1 MKKIITLLII
11 AGVAFASLKAYQLYQ
26 GVKEPNVNIDGKK
39 SAYIFIPTNANYK
52 DVTNILYANNII
64 INRSSFE
71 WVAEKKNYAN
81 HVKPGRYK
89 IKANMSNNA
98 LVNLLRSGKQEPIML
113 VFNKVRVK
121 ERFAGII
128 ANQIELDSA
137 NFVKKLYNSSYLKK
151 YGKSVETALTLFIP
165 NTYEFYW
172 NTTVDEFMERMNV
185 EYKHFWN
192 SSRLKKAKKLNMTP
206 DEVTILASI
215 VEEETIK
222 NDEKPEVAGV
232 YLNRIR
238 KGMRLQA
245 DPTVKYA
252 VGDFGIKRILNKHLQ
267 VDSPY
272 NTYRHAGLPPGP
284 ICIPTISSID
294 AVLNYTKHNYIY
306 FCAKDD
312 FSGYHAFAKTLKQ
325 HNKNAERYRS
335 ALNRNRIYR

>member
-192 SSRLKKAKKLNMTP
+192 SSRLKKAKKL
-206 DEVTILASI
+206 I
-215 VEEETIK
+215 
-222 NDEKPEVAGV
+222 
-232 YLNRIR
+232 
-238 KGMRLQA
+238 
-245 DPTVKYA
+245 
-252 VGDFGIKRILNKHLQ
+252 
-267 VDSPY
+267 
-272 NTYRHAGLPPGP
+272 
-284 ICIPTISSID
+284 
-294 AVLNYTKHNYIY
+294 
-306 FCAKDD
+306 
-312 FSGYHAFAKTLKQ
+312 
-325 HNKNAERYRS
+325 
-335 ALNRNRIYR
+335 